1 MLAQHAGAAAVFGFG
16 LVLTLVLA
24 RRERH
29 DGRRAVVPFHLFD
42 GRNLMASVNKV
53 ILLGNLGRDPETR
66 YTTGGDAV
74 TNLNIATSEQWK
86 DKSGEKQERTEW
98 HRVVLFG
105 RQAEIAGEYL
115 KKGRSVYIEGRLQTR
130 KYTDKD
136 GVEKYSTEIVGD
148 RMQLIGGARDGGG
161 GGDVEFSGAA
171 RWRRRRR
178 GASSAGG
185 AGARWRR
192 TRRRKTTDD
201 FDDDIPF

>member
-1 MLAQHAGAAAVFGFG
+1 
-16 LVLTLVLA
+16 
-24 RRERH
+24 
-29 DGRRAVVPFHLFD
+29 
-42 GRNLMASVNKV
+42 MASVNKV

-148 RMQLIGGARDGGG
+148 RMQLIGGAREGGGGAGDVDFSSGGG
-161 GGDVEFSGAA
+161 GGSGGAPA
-171 RWRRRRR
+171 RR
-178 GASSAGG
+178 APAGG
-185 AGARWRR
+185 GAPAAGG
-192 TRRRKTTDD
+192 RKNTDD

>member
-1 MLAQHAGAAAVFGFG
+1 
-16 LVLTLVLA
+16 
-24 RRERH
+24 
-29 DGRRAVVPFHLFD
+29 
-42 GRNLMASVNKV
+42 MASVNKV

-148 RMQLIGGARDGGG
+148 RMQLIGGSREGGG
-161 GGDVEFSGAA
+161 GGDVEFSGGGGAPS
-171 RWRRRRR
+171 RREP
-178 GASSAGG
+178 AG
-185 AGARWRR
+185 AGAAGAGAS
-192 TRRRKTTDD
+192 KGGAAKKNVDD

>member
-1 MLAQHAGAAAVFGFG
+1 
-16 LVLTLVLA
+16 
-24 RRERH
+24 
-29 DGRRAVVPFHLFD
+29 
-42 GRNLMASVNKV
+42 MASVNKV

-105 RQAEIAGEYL
+105 RQAEVAGEYL

-136 GVEKYSTEIVGD
+136 GVEKYSTEIVAD
-148 RMQLIGGARDGGG
+148 RMQLIGSGRDAGSGGDAEFSGGG
-161 GGDVEFSGAA
+161 GGGRRESG
-171 RWRRRRR
+171 
-178 GASSAGG
+178 GGG
-185 AGARWRR
+185 AKPASGGGG
-192 TRRRKTTDD
+192 KKNVDD